1 MKSNVKFQH
10 YKKLSSTKV
19 GFWCFALFGLS
30 SLLLGILVNTL
41 SNFNEYEN
49 YEVSGIVENY
59 TKGEEILKIYLKD
72 DANVYYINNIVY
84 DELDEDIY
92 KVLDDNIEI
101 KMHIAYQDEYSRFN
115 ISQLEVNGEVYLNMN
130 SSETAEYSN
139 YRDGQIG
146 SFVMIGIGAILE
158 IFGVIY
164 FIKFK
169 KLKRE

>member
-1 MKSNVKFQH
+1 
-10 YKKLSSTKV
+10 
-19 GFWCFALFGLS
+19 
-30 SLLLGILVNTL
+30 
-41 SNFNEYEN
+41 
-49 YEVSGIVENY
+49 
-59 TKGEEILKIYLKD
+59 
-72 DANVYYINNIVY
+72 
-84 DELDEDIY
+84 
-92 KVLDDNIEI
+92 
-101 KMHIAYQDEYSRFN
+101 MHIAYLDEYSRFN

-158 IFGVIY
+158 IFGVVY